1 MLNND
6 NQAVINVWALTNP
19 ANQEQW
25 VEGRVEIVPNGEKE
39 YQVSVRNYIC
49 D

>member
-6 NQAVINVWALTNP
+6 NQAVENVWALPTP
-19 ANQEQW
+19 ANQDNW

-39 YQVSVRNYIC
+39 YQVS
-49 D
+49 